1 VTVPRKRV
9 LFVAHNHPKLLVG
22 GVEMYVADVYRAL
35 ETSDDFEPL
44 LLARAGRPYTPY
56 DALHADSPLSLV
68 GPDPNQYLLFTDF
81 DDFDYF
87 QGTFRTSKEVLT
99 RAYRDFLLNAQPDV
113 VHFQHT
119 VFLGYDIVRVTRNT
133 LPDVPI
139 VYSLHEYIP
148 ICHRDGVMVRTRNG
162 ELCEEESPRRCH
174 ECFPEV
180 TPQQF
185 YMRKRFIQSHLGLV
199 DTFIAPSA
207 YVKQRYVQWGLDPAK
222 IVVEPQGFVAES
234 APPADEPARPARD
247 RFAYFGQL
255 NPYKGADVLLRA
267 MDILGPDADA
277 HLTLFGANLDKQSPR
292 WQEEFGEL
300 LDVGRPNVSFV
311 GGYDRSELGKLM
323 AEVDWVV
330 VPSVWWETGPLVVWE
345 AFQYGRPVIC
355 SDIGGMSEKV
365 ADGVNGLHF
374 RRGDAVDL
382 AAAMQRAMETPG
394 LWDTLRG
401 GIPSR
406 PGHPLDEH
414 VANLTGIYS
423 SLLADR
429 RAVDADAPL
438 QEVAGG

>member
-1 VTVPRKRV
+1 MTTDRRRV

-22 GVEMYVADVYRAL
+22 GVEMYVADVYREL
-35 ETSDDFEPL
+35 ERSPDFEPW

-56 DALHADSPLSLV
+56 DSLHADSPLHLV
-68 GPDPNQYLLFTDF
+68 DGDPHQYLLFTDF
-81 DDFDYF
+81 DDFDDF
-87 QGTFRTSKEVLT
+87 QGSFRTSKTVLT

-119 VFLGYDIVRVTRNT
+119 VFLGYDIVRVTRAA

-174 ECFPEV
+174 ECFPDV
-180 TPQQF
+180 TPQAF
-185 YMRKRFIQSHLGLV
+185 FMRKRFIQSHLALV
-199 DTFIAPSA
+199 DTFIAPSE
-207 YVKQRYVQWGLDPAK
+207 YVKARYVQWGLPADR
-222 IVVEPQGFVAES
+222 IVVEPQGFDAQTP
-234 APPADEPARPARD
+234 AADPPRQARD

-267 MDILGPDADA
+267 MDVLGPHADA
-277 HLTLFGANLDKQSPR
+277 QLTIFGANLDKQSPR
-292 WQEEFGEL
+292 WQETFGEL
-300 LDVGRPNVSFV
+300 LATERPNVTFA
-311 GGYDRSELGKLM
+311 GGYERAELGKLM

-345 AFQYGRPVIC
+345 AFQHGRPVIC

-365 ADGVNGLHF
+365 SDGVNGLHF

-394 LWDTLRG
+394 LWDKLRA
-401 GIPSR
+401 GIPAV
-406 PGHPLDEH
+406 PGHPLAEH
-414 VANLTGIYS
+414 VARLRAIYS
-423 SLLADR
+423 GLLADR
-429 RAVDADAPL
+429 AAKQVEVPL
-438 QEVAGG
+438 QEVARG

>member
-1 VTVPRKRV
+1 MSRKRV

-35 ETSDDFEPL
+35 EASEDFEPL

-68 GPDPNQYLLFTDF
+68 GADPNQYLLFTDF

-87 QGTFRTSKEVLT
+87 QGSFRTSKEVLT
-99 RAYRDFLLNAQPDV
+99 RAYRDFLLNARPDL

-148 ICHRDGVMVRTRNG
+148 ICHRDGVMVRTRNA

-174 ECFPEV
+174 ECFPDV

-199 DTFIAPSA
+199 DTFIAPSD
-207 YVKQRYVQWGLDPAK
+207 YVKERYVQWGLDPER
-222 IVVEPQGFVAES
+222 IVVEPQGFVAEGT
-234 APPADEPARPARD
+234 PPAEEPARPARV

-267 MDILGPDADA
+267 MDVLGPDADA

-300 LDVGRPNVSFV
+300 LAVERPNVSFV

-323 AEVDWVV
+323 AEVDWVI
-330 VPSVWWETGPLVVWE
+330 VPSIWWETGPLVVWE

-394 LWDTLRG
+394 LWDQLRE
-401 GIPSR
+401 GIPPR

-414 VANLTGIYS
+414 VANLTALYS
-423 SLLADR
+423 GLL
-429 RAVDADAPL
+429 DARTPAAQAAL